1 MKATPVNRQPE
12 PLIDELIW
20 DLQGLDERDF
30 RKVVEGLIRHLDLTV
45 RRTNQ
50 TKHGNTEITVEKDL
64 V

>member
-1 MKATPVNRQPE
+1 MKSTPVNRQPE

-20 DLQGLDERDF
+20 DLQGLDERDL

-50 TKHGNTEITVEKDL
+50 NKRGNTEITVEKAL